1 MLKKILVCVDMTRMA
16 DHLIEYGHTLA
27 HRLGAEVTFI
37 NVLPSSLIWKGYGT
51 WVNPDWSKEAEES
64 ARKKIRYLIKLAE
77 DKHPDLPK
85 DEHEILVAQGNS
97 AEVIIETA
105 KKLDFNLIVI
115 GFKSVSGIPQLM
127 VGSTT
132 TNVARYAHCSVLI
145 YRPGF
150 DPFEETPR

>member
-105 KKLDFNLIVI
+105 KKNDFNLIVI

-145 YRPGF
+145 YRPRF

>member
-1 MLKKILVCVDMTRMA
+1 MLKKILVCVDRTRMA

-105 KKLDFNLIVI
+105 KKNDFNLIVI

>member
-105 KKLDFNLIVI
+105 KKNDFNLIVI

-127 VGSTT
+127 
-132 TNVARYAHCSVLI
+132 
-145 YRPGF
+145 
-150 DPFEETPR
+150 